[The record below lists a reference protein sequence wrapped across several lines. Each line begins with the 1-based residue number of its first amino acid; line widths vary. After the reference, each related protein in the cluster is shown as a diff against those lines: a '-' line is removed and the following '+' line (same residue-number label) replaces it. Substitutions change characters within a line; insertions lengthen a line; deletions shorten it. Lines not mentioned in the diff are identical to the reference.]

1 MTIILLWLECIQQ
14 HHKAIENLRNKF
26 MYKNLTFYNTE
37 KSIKK
42 YEQRIIDSGL
52 FPDAKKTSSTKREIV
67 YKNKDLIISI
77 NKNTVNYLVFN
88 KNNYTILNKI
98 ESFT

>member
-1 MTIILLWLECIQQ
+1 
-14 HHKAIENLRNKF
+14 

-42 YEQRIIDSGL
+42 YEQKIINSGM
-52 FPDAKKTSSTKREIV
+52 FPDVQKVLSSKREII
-67 YKNKDLIISI
+67 YKNKDFIISI
-77 NKNTVNYLVFN
+77 NKNTVNYLIFN

-98 ESFT
+98 ESFI